1 MERRGAD
8 KPILERVLSAPGA
21 AVVLRGPA
29 ATGKTTAA
37 VEMYRHFTSNGRR
50 CLFVVPN
57 RPAAAQL
64 TRRLLD
70 ESDSGV
76 LVAPEVLTFDALA
89 GRILGAA
96 GGVPRMLSPFRRHLL
111 LRRIAEEMGERKA
124 LRALQKVLPTPG
136 LVAALD
142 RAISELKRAAVE
154 ADDLARAV
162 QAGPRAARHADLL
175 AIYRRYQRHLL
186 DGGFYD
192 VEGRMWQARLALDG
206 ARGSGGEAVGLGGVA
221 ALAAD
226 GFTDFTPTQLAIL
239 KLLSERLERLLI
251 TLPCADD
258 GRERLWHWTGRT
270 LGRLR
275 ETLGADLVEIAT
287 GEAEAPLRGPLAAV
301 WSRLFDFEA
310 EPVEAPAGFA
320 VIAAAG
326 IDAEV
331 AAVARRVKRLLC
343 DGAGPGSIAVLARSL
358 DDYRPAIERIFRAH
372 DIPVASAPQALT
384 DHPIVRF
391 CLDVA
396 ALPDG
401 DFASADVLRIIKN
414 SYFRPQA
421 LGCFDGRT
429 VAIAEMLIRQENVLG
444 GREAY
449 AAAAGRLAGR
459 RPTSDED
466 GDEPSISLGPLDALP
481 EAVRAAGE
489 MLEALFGLAASGR
502 GDLGLAGLI
511 DALELEQAAAE
522 LGEAELTARD
532 LRGLAALRHAL
543 ADAGDAPAELVHLRQ
558 ALSAVA
564 TPPPRR
570 EAVVDVLDVLDARA
584 LRYRHVLLLGT
595 TEGVFPRRFQE
606 GSLIS
611 EADRAAWRDHGV
623 ILDTRGDLTAR
634 EMLLF
639 YLAVSRADEGLTVS
653 FLDADAVGRPAA
665 PGSFLQSL
673 AETVGLS
680 IADAAPGRVESIGP
694 GQFLPPAGEIATPRD
709 AFLAGLAGLFEAPV
723 GGSAALAWAAAHVPQ
738 RILPAAMGLLAQH
751 RRWLRGPCD
760 RFDGRISDP
769 ALLAALKRRF
779 PGRTI
784 FSATQINAYA
794 QCPWRYFAEHVL
806 RLKPLPAL
814 TRELQAVARGIF
826 IHNVLCRLMNALRA
840 EAGGPVKLAAFAPQ
854 RIEAAIDQAIADEAR
869 AAAPGVR
876 YPRLWQIQLDQMGR
890 ELRAYVESQRAADD
904 FAAECLYFE
913 LGFGIEPG
921 RPDAL
926 DPRSRREPAV
936 LAASAGDIRLR
947 GKIDRVDRVAFED
960 VAGLY
965 VVDYKTGKV
974 PSGADIDKG
983 LDLQL
988 PLYAAAAVDALG
1000 EGVVGGAFHG
1010 IGPKGKPTEF
1020 AAVEHG
1026 RGAVRRNEAYAEQ
1039 LAEAIGRAGG
1049 HVAAMGEGRFDVLPT
1064 AKCPTF
1070 CAFRQICCYAEH
1082 RAEIKSRL
1090 QSRLQSRCNGIG
1102 DISRCNGIGD
1112 LSAGEEGGP

>member
-124 LRALQKVLPTPG
+124 LQALQKVLPTPG

-142 RAISELKRAAVE
+142 RAIAELKRAAVE

-239 KLLSERLERLLI
+239 RLLSQRLERLLI

-287 GEAEAPLRGPLAAV
+287 READAPLRGPLAAV
-301 WSRLFDFEA
+301 WHRLFDFEA

-421 LGCFDGRT
+421 LGRYSGQT
-429 VAIAEMLIRQENVLG
+429 VAIAEMLIRQANVLG
-444 GREAY
+444 GRQAY
-449 AAAAGRLAGR
+449 AVAAERLAGR
-459 RPTSDED
+459 RPASDGDDD
-466 GDEPSISLGPLDALP
+466 GDEPAVSLGPLDASP

-489 MLEALFGLAASGR
+489 MLEALFDLAASGR
-502 GDLGLAGLI
+502 GESGPAGLI
-511 DALELEQAAAE
+511 DALELEQAAAG
-522 LGEAELTARD
+522 LGEAELTACE

-543 ADAGDAPAELVHLRQ
+543 AEACEAPAELVHLRQ

-564 TPPPRR
+564 TPAPRR
-570 EAVVDVLDVLDARA
+570 EALVDVLDVLDARA
-584 LRYRHVLLLGT
+584 LRYRHVLLLGA

-623 ILDTRGDLTAR
+623 VLDTRGDLTAR

-639 YLAVSRADEGLTVS
+639 YLAVSRADESLTVS
-653 FLDADAVGRPAA
+653 FLDADAVGKPAA
-665 PGSFLQSL
+665 PGSCLQSL

-680 IADAAPGRVESIGP
+680 IAEAAPGRVEFIGP

-709 AFLAGLAGLFEAPV
+709 AFLAGLGGLFAAAPD
-723 GGSAALAWAAAHVPQ
+723 GPAALAWAADHLPD
-738 RILPAAMGLLAQH
+738 RILPTAMGLLAEH

-769 ALLAALKRRF
+769 ALLAALKRRL
-779 PGRTI
+779 PGRTV

-806 RLKPLPAL
+806 HLRPLPTP

-840 EAGGPVKLAAFAPQ
+840 EVGGPVNPAALAPQ
-854 RIEAAIDQAIADEAR
+854 RLEAAIDRATDDEAR
-869 AAAPGVR
+869 AAAAGAS
-876 YPRLWQIQLDQMGR
+876 YPRLWQIQLDQMKR
-890 ELRAYVESQRAADD
+890 ELRAYAESQRVADD
-904 FAAECLYFE
+904 LATRCLYFE
-913 LGFGIEPG
+913 LGFGIEDD
-921 RPDAL
+921 RADAL
-926 DPRSRREPAV
+926 DPHSRREPAV
-936 LAASAGDIRLR
+936 LATPAGDIRLR

-974 PSGADIDKG
+974 PGRSDITKG

-988 PLYAAAAVDALG
+988 PLYAAAAADVLA

-1010 IGPKGKPTEF
+1010 IGPNCKPTEF
-1020 AAVEHG
+1020 AALEHAS
-1026 RGAVRRNEAYAEQ
+1026 RGAKEPVRQSEAYAEQ
-1039 LAEAIGRAGG
+1039 LAEALDRVGR
-1049 HVAAMGEGRFDVLPT
+1049 HVAAMGQGRFDALPT
-1064 AKCPTF
+1064 AKCPRY
-1070 CAFRQICCYAEH
+1070 CAFRQICRYAAP
-1082 RAEIKSRL
+1082 RAEIKSTP
-1090 QSRLQSRCNGIG
+1090 QSPCNGTE
-1102 DISRCNGIGD
+1102 D
-1112 LSAGEEGGP
+1112 LSAGEEAGP